1 MDNIFE
7 NAYFGKAYKT
17 RDGRKAIYAGKLPS
31 TNLHR
36 LLVEDTL
43 DTFNY
48 DEFGSFKPHGDSV
61 FDIVSECHEEIND
74 EELRKFIEDYAER
87 MMRIHCR
94 EHDLNIPN
102 HIIKDAFRIGF
113 GDGFKKAIEL

>member
-1 MDNIFE
+1 MEKNMFE

-31 TNLHR
+31 TTLHR

-48 DEFGSFKPHGDSV
+48 DEFGSFNPHGDSV
-61 FDIVSECHEEIND
+61 FDIMSEWQNSFD
-74 EELRKFIEDYAER
+74 EDKMNTILDEANKLRETAEGR
-87 MMRIHCR
+87 KETGGWYWRKWAEWGYR
-94 EHDLNIPN
+94 KALNS
-102 HIIKDAFRIGF
+102 
-113 GDGFKKAIEL
+113 